1 MTDKKLDINPDV
13 FDEASY
19 QKALDNLK
27 LDHKVKYYTTAE
39 DILRGYS
46 AGDDG
51 QIPRPYDGATEV
63 IENWRESMHT
73 ASDGKIPEGAVEVY
87 LDPVTFYVDEENPAH
102 NFRIEDLNDAAKLGW
117 ALKNKQS
124 FDQAPA
130 ELPYP
135 FHVSLLFT
143 DEKDYNDVDGMLIAL
158 NHDFDSDSNFMK
170 CLNENIIPHFAFR
183 QYGPVVSYFRENYD
197 IDFSTVPEKFATRT
211 EHPGQMTEEEHSK
224 FIEALCNE
232 FKSEAF
238 KVCDAA
244 GCDYDDVMSINPE
257 YLSQWAYHTAAAI
270 EEYDTIDN
278 LRAEARDF
286 TEQDI
291 ENTDYDEVF
300 IESAYKQQLEDLT
313 LGYEV
318 KYYLANPEQEIQDF
332 VNYFGWQTE
341 GKTADDFLDF
351 LEWADD
357 KIHNTEYP
365 DHGKIPEDAIEIA
378 VDGMEPV
385 YLAEDLPKAM
395 DLACALESG
404 KSLNEINY
412 KDPIRASFCFRN
424 NQDWD
429 RCQNL
434 INQAFEKFKESEH
447 KR

>member
-51 QIPRPYDGATEV
+51 QIPRPYDSATEV

-117 ALKNKQS
+117 ALKNKQP

-211 EHPGQMTEEEHSK
+211 EHSGQMTEGEHSK
-224 FIEALCNE
+224 FIEALCHVY
-232 FKSEAF
+232 KSEAF

-244 GCDYDDVMSINPE
+244 GCDFDDVYGSDDIPE
-257 YLSQWAYHTAAAI
+257 YLAQWAFHTAESI

-286 TEQDI
+286 IKQDI
-291 ENTDYDEVF
+291 EQLDTDEVF
-300 IESAYKQQLEDLT
+300 VRSAYKQQLMDLT
-313 LGYEV
+313 LDYDV
-318 KYYLANPEQEIQDF
+318 KYYLANPKREIQNF
-332 VNYFGWQTE
+332 VNSFRWQTE
-341 GKTADDFLDF
+341 AKTADDFL
-351 LEWADD
+351 EWAANR
-357 KIHNTEYP
+357 IQNTEYP

-385 YLAEDLPKAM
+385 YPAEDLPKVM
-395 DLACALESG
+395 DLLYALESG
-404 KSLNEINY
+404 KSLNEISY
-412 KDPIRASFCFRN
+412 MDPSRAPFCFKN

-429 RCQNL
+429 RCQKM
-434 INQAFEKFKESEH
+434 IDQALEKFKESEH

>member
-51 QIPRPYDGATEV
+51 QIPRPYDSANEV

-73 ASDGKIPEGAVEVY
+73 ASDGKIPDGAVEVY

-117 ALKNKQS
+117 ALKNKQP

-130 ELPYP
+130 ELSYP
-135 FHVSLLFT
+135 FHVSLLFNS
-143 DEKDYNDVDGMLIAL
+143 EKDYNDVDGTLIAL

-224 FIEALCNE
+224 FIEALCHVY
-232 FKSEAF
+232 KSEAF

-244 GCDYDDVMSINPE
+244 GCDFDDVYGSDDIPE
-257 YLSQWAYHTAAAI
+257 YLAQWAFHTAESI

-286 TEQDI
+286 IKQDI
-291 ENTDYDEVF
+291 EQLDTDKVF
-300 IESAYKQQLEDLT
+300 VRSAYKQQLEDLT

-318 KYYLANPEQEIQDF
+318 KYYLANPKREIQNF
-332 VNYFGWQTE
+332 VNSFRWQTE
-341 GKTADDFLDF
+341 AKTADDFL
-351 LEWADD
+351 EWAANR
-357 KIHNTEYP
+357 IQNTEYP

-385 YLAEDLPKAM
+385 YPAEDLPKVM
-395 DLACALESG
+395 DLRYALESG
-404 KSLNEINY
+404 KSLNEISY
-412 KDPIRASFCFRN
+412 MDPSRAPFCFKN

-429 RCQNL
+429 RCQKM
-434 INQAFEKFKESEH
+434 IDQALEKFKESEH

>member
-27 LDHKVKYYTTAE
+27 LDHKVKYYTTAK

-51 QIPRPYDGATEV
+51 QIPRPYDSATEV

-117 ALKNKQS
+117 ALKNKQP

-135 FHVSLLFT
+135 FHVSLLFNS
-143 DEKDYNDVDGMLIAL
+143 EKDYNDVDGTLIAL

-224 FIEALCNE
+224 FIEALCHVY
-232 FKSEAF
+232 KSEAF

-244 GCDYDDVMSINPE
+244 GCDFDDVYGSDDIPE
-257 YLSQWAYHTAAAI
+257 YLAQWAFHTAESI

-286 TEQDI
+286 IKQDI
-291 ENTDYDEVF
+291 EQLDTDKVF
-300 IESAYKQQLEDLT
+300 VRSAYKQQLEDLT

-318 KYYLANPEQEIQDF
+318 KYYLANPKREIQNF
-332 VNYFGWQTE
+332 VNSFRWQTE
-341 GKTADDFLDF
+341 AKTADDFL
-351 LEWADD
+351 EWAANR
-357 KIHNTEYP
+357 IQNTEYP

-385 YLAEDLPKAM
+385 YPAEDLPKVM
-395 DLACALESG
+395 DLRYALESG
-404 KSLNEINY
+404 KSLNEISY
-412 KDPIRASFCFRN
+412 MDPSRAPFCFKN

-429 RCQNL
+429 RCQKM
-434 INQAFEKFKESEH
+434 IDQALEKFKESEH

>member
-51 QIPRPYDGATEV
+51 QIPRPYDSANEV

-73 ASDGKIPEGAVEVY
+73 ASDGKIPDGAVEVY

-117 ALKNKQS
+117 ALKNKQP
-124 FDQAPA
+124 FDQALA

-143 DEKDYNDVDGMLIAL
+143 DEKDYNDVDGTLIAL

-183 QYGPVVSYFRENYD
+183 QYDPVVSYFRENYD

-224 FIEALCNE
+224 FMRALCHVY
-232 FKSEAF
+232 KSEAF

-244 GCDYDDVMSINPE
+244 GCDFDDVYGSDDIPE
-257 YLSQWAYHTAAAI
+257 YLAQWAFHTAESI

-286 TEQDI
+286 IKQDI
-291 ENTDYDEVF
+291 EQLDTDEVF
-300 IESAYKQQLEDLT
+300 VRSAYKQQLMDLT
-313 LGYEV
+313 LDYDV
-318 KYYLANPEQEIQDF
+318 KYYLANPKREIQDF
-332 VNYFGWQTE
+332 VNSFGWQTE
-341 GKTADDFLDF
+341 GKTADDFL
-351 LEWADD
+351 EWAANR
-357 KIHNTEYP
+357 IQNTEYP
-365 DHGKIPEDAIEIA
+365 DHGKIPEGAIEIA
-378 VDGMEPV
+378 VDIAPV
-385 YLAEDLPKAM
+385 YPAEDLPKVM
-395 DLACALESG
+395 DLRYALESG
-404 KSLNEINY
+404 KSLNEISY
-412 KDPIRASFCFRN
+412 MDPSRAPFCFKN